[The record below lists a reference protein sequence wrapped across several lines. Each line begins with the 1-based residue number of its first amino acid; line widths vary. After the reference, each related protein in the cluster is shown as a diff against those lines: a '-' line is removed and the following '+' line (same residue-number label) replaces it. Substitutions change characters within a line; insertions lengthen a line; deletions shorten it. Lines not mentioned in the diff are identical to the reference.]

1 MFDFNLE
8 RAASYLVEQQQRSAA
23 AAPPT
28 SGGLTARLR
37 GHARN
42 VMDDRALG
50 ERRHSAGQRL
60 CVIVRPAGPW
70 PAIICTP
77 AL

>member
-28 SGGLTARLR
+28 SGGPAAQLR
-37 GHARN
+37 GSARS
-42 VMDDRALG
+42 VMHLRVTP
-50 ERRHSAGQRL
+50 ERRY
-60 CVIVRPAGPW
+60 
-70 PAIICTP
+70 
-77 AL
+77 